1 MTAHWG
7 EVQIRNE
14 PVLDRARA
22 FAAGL
27 PRPRWGIAD
36 RYLADVAAIS
46 ILLAIAAFYTAA
58 VVVPIESFI
67 RGDWPSFFFPNY
79 ALLGERLRDFDI
91 PGWNPAQFSG
101 TPFVG
106 EPSSGWGYLL
116 AMLLYVLF
124 APETATVVFIGAHIA
139 LAAVATYVLAR
150 LLGLSVAGGIVAG
163 GAYSLAWV
171 AVASSYMVLWFGV
184 TIWMMVSLV
193 ATELAARASS
203 WPRRLWAWLLGGIG
217 ISQVIAAWLGQGSYY
232 ALLVIVAW
240 IAFRTLVIPIRATSA
255 RARVQHALLTGAGV
269 LGSGVCVVRR
279 RLASPLRCYRPLKS
293 GGGVYLGS
301 SAWADRQI
309 GFTPT
314 ELVREVL
321 GGYPGSQWWYAGA
334 AATALALMAPIVA
347 RRWPPLIF
355 FTLVALGSLVL
366 ALAQMTPLHTALNV
380 ALPFFERLHKH
391 SRERILLLYSPAVAL
406 LAGAC
411 VTYLPKRGT
420 SPLLLPAAAAIPLVV
435 AAFFGVA
442 PDFAGL
448 LSPDS
453 FAFLIATST
462 LTVLYALLPM
472 SLPRAGVLLA
482 LVVLVLWDPGG
493 RILLRGFVDESRLAV
508 SLRGSLTRDAGT
520 FLHDNGAA
528 NYLVGAT
535 QSSPGRYAGYDPTHL
550 DDPQTIDIIPPDVG
564 YRNALA

>member
-1 MTAHWG
+1 M
-7 EVQIRNE
+7 
-14 PVLDRARA
+14 
-22 FAAGL
+22 
-27 PRPRWGIAD
+27 
-36 RYLADVAAIS
+36 
-46 ILLAIAAFYTAA
+46 
-58 VVVPIESFI
+58 
-67 RGDWPSFFFPNY
+67 
-79 ALLGERLRDFDI
+79 
-91 PGWNPAQFSG
+91 
-101 TPFVG
+101 
-106 EPSSGWGYLL
+106 
-116 AMLLYVLF
+116 
-124 APETATVVFIGAHIA
+124 
-139 LAAVATYVLAR
+139 
-150 LLGLSVAGGIVAG
+150 
-163 GAYSLAWV
+163 
-171 AVASSYMVLWFGV
+171 
-184 TIWMMVSLV
+184 
-193 ATELAARASS
+193 
-203 WPRRLWAWLLGGIG
+203 
-217 ISQVIAAWLGQGSYY
+217 
-232 ALLVIVAW
+232 
-240 IAFRTLVIPIRATSA
+240 
-255 RARVQHALLTGAGV
+255 
-269 LGSGVCVVRR
+269 
-279 RLASPLRCYRPLKS
+279 
-293 GGGVYLGS
+293 
-301 SAWADRQI
+301 
-309 GFTPT
+309 
-314 ELVREVL
+314 REVL

-380 ALPFFERLHKH
+380 ALPFFERLHEH

-564 YRNALA
+564 YRNALADPRVNSLLVVDWATWFGLEDVQGYSPTQIQRYVEYIDALNGHRQEYHERDIFPGGITSPLLDLLNLRYLIVPGDAPERSDFDSLLATMPTIYEDEYVRILENLDAFPRAWLVHEARQVTPGEALSLLADGAVDARRTALLETAPPPLETPAGPDAENVTFGQLEPDRIALRVAAQAPALLMMSEIWDPGWSATVDGAQAPVLIADHVLRAVPVPAGEHQVVLSYTPPLLRLGMAISLATMVLLAGAAIWLGARGNYRAKPDSGEER